1 MIVGLAQVDV
11 TVGDLTGNV
20 STILAAVDAARDQGV
35 QLLAL
40 PELAVSGY
48 PPEDLLLREDFLAGC
63 STATE
68 RIASASGDM
77 VVLVGFPER
86 TRLEVYNAMAVCHGG
101 RLHGTYRKAHLPNYG
116 VFDERRYHSAPAP
129 DRAARLLRAGGRMV
143 GLTIC
148 EDIWYPGPPMSDE
161 ALAGAELVVNISASP
176 YRAGVLGRREEMLAT
191 RCRDNLCAVAY
202 CNLVGGQDELV
213 FDGGSMVLDHEG
225 QVVARAG
232 QYTETL
238 LVVDVDLDRPR
249 SARLHDT
256 RFRSLA
262 AGHAVPVIAELALPP
277 APDRPPPARLA
288 PRLDPEAEV
297 YGALE
302 LGVRDY
308 VRKTGFSRVLL
319 GLSGGIDS
327 ALVAL
332 LAVDALGAENVTAVV
347 MPSRHSSAE
356 TQADARALAAN
367 LGIDCRELG
376 IEPVVQAYTAV
387 LAETFNGLEPDI
399 AEENLQA
406 RARGN
411 LLMAM
416 SNKFGWLL
424 LTTGNKSEMSV
435 GYATLY
441 GDMAGGYAVLKDVP
455 KQLVF
460 ALTRWRNRD
469 GAPVPQRII
478 ERPPSAE
485 LRADQRDSDSLP
497 PYEVLDPILHRYVE
511 EDDSPQAIVA
521 AGFDPEVVGRV
532 VGLVDRAEYKRR
544 QAPPGIKIT
553 SRAFGRDRRMP
564 VVNRFRGGGDG
575 GAAMPTTRTAPPSS
589 PGG

>member
-11 TVGDLTGNV
+11 TVGDLAGNV
-20 STILAAVDAARDQGV
+20 STILAAIDAARDQDV
-35 QLLAL
+35 QLLAF

-48 PPEDLLLREDFLAGC
+48 PPEDLLLREDFLADC
-63 STATE
+63 STAAE
-68 RIASASGDM
+68 RIARASG
-77 VVLVGFPER
+77 
-86 TRLEVYNAMAVCHGG
+86 
-101 RLHGTYRKAHLPNYG
+101 
-116 VFDERRYHSAPAP
+116 
-129 DRAARLLRAGGRMV
+129 
-143 GLTIC
+143 
-148 EDIWYPGPPMSDE
+148 
-161 ALAGAELVVNISASP
+161 
-176 YRAGVLGRREEMLAT
+176 EMLAT

-225 QVVARAG
+225 RVVARAG
-232 QYTETL
+232 QYTEAL

-256 RFRSLA
+256 RFR
-262 AGHAVPVIAELALPP
+262 
-277 APDRPPPARLA
+277 
-288 PRLDPEAEV
+288 
-297 YGALE
+297 
-302 LGVRDY
+302 
-308 VRKTGFSRVLL
+308 
-319 GLSGGIDS
+319 
-327 ALVAL
+327 
-332 LAVDALGAENVTAVV
+332 
-347 MPSRHSSAE
+347 
-356 TQADARALAAN
+356 
-367 LGIDCRELG
+367 
-376 IEPVVQAYTAV
+376 TAV
-387 LAETFNGLEPDI
+387 LAETFSGLEPDI

-511 EDDSPQAIVA
+511 EDDSPQAIVG

-564 VVNRFRGGGDG
+564 VVNRFRGRGGGG
-575 GAAMPTTRTAPPSS
+575 GATGDRSAPQGP
-589 PGG
+589 PEER